1 MAGDNRWTDS
11 KKHPFVVRV
20 EEANERCGI
29 SDEVFKQWQT
39 DAMNSFTSR
48 NAYALSID
56 RVQDG
61 PIESRTLINLV
72 DSMKGIVQSHGV
84 SINLMSTS
92 INVMTA
98 NLAKLTATIAEMTRV
113 QNLSLSQREI
123 LQPDK
128 EHDENATAKAITLSS
143 TYSQLMRTGK
153 ETPLLDIAFYWF
165 RYNTL
170 QLYLNEKSTVA
181 TKKIGNRLRQHFS
194 SIKTT
199 MNVIIK
205 NLDNYPDEVPS
216 DPTKIVPWERSLKAE
231 VNAALERIKPH
242 VKSLNKNNVKEL
254 VAEYKD
260 IDFPEGTPE
269 DVKVFFNDK
278 GRNQGGR
285 SKRPADESVALD
297 SSTNKRQR
305 SI

>member
-1 MAGDNRWTDS
+1 
-11 KKHPFVVRV
+11 VVRV
-20 EEANERCGI
+20 EEANEGCGL
-29 SDEVFKQWQT
+29 SDKVFKQWQT
-39 DAMNSFTSR
+39 DAMNSFESR

-61 PIESRTLINLV
+61 PIESRTIINLV

-92 INVMTA
+92 INHVMTA
-98 NLAKLTATIAEMTRV
+98 NLAKLMATIAEMTRV
-113 QNLSLSQREI
+113 QNLSFGQREI
-123 LQPDK
+123 LQSDK

-143 TYSQLMRTGK
+143 MYSQLMRTGK
-153 ETPLLDIAFYWF
+153 ETPLLLDIAFYWF

-170 QLYLNEKSTVA
+170 QLFLNEKSTVA
-181 TKKIGNRLRQHFS
+181 TKKIGNRLMQHFS
-194 SIKTT
+194 SIKST

-205 NLDNYPDEVPS
+205 NLDNYPDEVIS

-242 VKSLNKNNVKEL
+242 VKSPTRIMKAF
-254 VAEYKD
+254 VAEYND

-297 SSTNKRQR
+297 SNTNKTQR